1 MPLRFEPMYVF
12 ISAFSLASLGGVAA
26 AIRSK
31 QKLTARYMF
40 GSFFYSGLVGL
51 LVALAWYEYYDG
63 KDNIAFLLA
72 ISGLAGIGGATALD
86 LIRLFF
92 AGKLHI
98 TLNAQSE
105 EDDTLPIKPEID
117 DNTSEPDGVV
127 LPKRRQRKPKE
138 Q

>member
-1 MPLRFEPMYVF
+1 
-12 ISAFSLASLGGVAA
+12 
-26 AIRSK
+26 
-31 QKLTARYMF
+31 
-40 GSFFYSGLVGL
+40 
-51 LVALAWYEYYDG
+51 LAWYEYYDG